1 MLMPFMVSDLCL
13 GQSSKCKKEQRART
27 PKVGNSNVCFCPMR
41 SIYLLKFML
50 IPLMGSD
57 LCPGQSSK

>member
-1 MLMPFMVSDLCL
+1 
-13 GQSSKCKKEQRART
+13 
-27 PKVGNSNVCFCPMR
+27 MR

-57 LCPGQSSK
+57 LCPGQSSKWKMNEGH